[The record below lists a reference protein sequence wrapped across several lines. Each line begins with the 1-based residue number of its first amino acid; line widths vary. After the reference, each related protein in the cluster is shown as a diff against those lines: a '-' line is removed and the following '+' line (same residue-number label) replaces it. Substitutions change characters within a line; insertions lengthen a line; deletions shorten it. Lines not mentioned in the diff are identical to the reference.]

1 MINKTKLV
9 ASQIFRIRSKR
20 SNFFKLCLCTIVI
33 YSMYLLL
40 NIKMEFKNMPP
51 TKYSSEDY
59 TRILEARMLR
69 QKLDWLSSQN
79 NGLETREKEDGQHYE
94 SSGRAV
100 KNEMKIANHKRF
112 SMNVKIDVSIN
123 GRLAVGKSSFAW
135 NQTWPKQVESILQK
149 DKRLNGESVKEDIK
163 LQKEKIISRRKY
175 IFTLRYY
182 EQLAGAT
189 KNLID
194 LASLAKHFNRGVV
207 MPFINN
213 SRMNGIQ
220 DKPEV
225 RANKALFS
233 NLSRYFDITQFNATL
248 CERGYAPLAH
258 FNDFIEDCKHG
269 IDVLVHFIYNDSFSF
284 NDAKNWFGMVASSWT
299 DLRKRMPQY
308 GGVQP
313 CDFLRKSRIERLL
326 GGVAVKEY
334 TCVDPEIVRTAD
346 HLEKA
351 VFRKQSCIA
360 ILQWKG
366 MGKKRTHFPL
376 PESIFQHLKPSDIV
390 HNHTLVSI
398 AKDFVERYIKQPFLA
413 VHIRAERQLSWHSIE
428 KVFKCINSLSK
439 KVFQRVRTFQI
450 DVIFLATD
458 LPKYGSD
465 TYKSTVNSERKVV
478 QKYVNQLLRT
488 PRTFKPELYG
498 VYDKGDISIIEM
510 NILSLG
516 ESLYTLG
523 GGKFQQ
529 WIVELFL
536 AHNTEDHSLI
546 HRFCLERLD

>member
-1 MINKTKLV
+1 MLV
-9 ASQIFRIRSKR
+9 HIKVEFRQVQPGT
-20 SNFFKLCLCTIVI
+20 F
-33 YSMYLLL
+33 
-40 NIKMEFKNMPP
+40 
-51 TKYSSEDY
+51 SSEDK
-59 TRILEARMLR
+59 TRMLEARKLR
-69 QKLDWLSSQN
+69 QQLDGLSTQN
-79 NGLETREKEDGQHYE
+79 NGLETRDWQDFE
-94 SSGRAV
+94 SGSRVV
-100 KNEMKIANHKRF
+100 KNELEIASDKRF
-112 SMNVKIDVSIN
+112 SMNVKIDVSVN
-123 GRLAVGKSSFAW
+123 GQLAIGKSSFAW
-135 NQTWPKQVESILQK
+135 NKTRPKQVESLWQK
-149 DKRLNGESVKEDIK
+149 GNRLNGESVRENIK
-163 LQKEKIISRRKY
+163 LQKEQIISKRKY

-194 LASLAKHFNRGVV
+194 LASLAKHFNREVV

-220 DKPEV
+220 DKAEV

-269 IDVLVHFIYNDSFSF
+269 IDVLVHFIYNDSFSL
-284 NDAKNWFGMVASSWT
+284 NDAKKWFGVVAKSWL

-313 CDFLRKSRIERLL
+313 CDFLRKSGIERLL
-326 GGVAVKEY
+326 GGVRVKKY
-334 TCVDPEIVRTAD
+334 ACVDPEIVRTAD

-351 VFRKQSCIA
+351 VFRKKSCIA

-366 MGKKRTHFPL
+366 MGKRRSHFAM
-376 PESIFQHLKPSDIV
+376 PESVFQHLRPSDIV

-398 AKDFVERYIKQPFLA
+398 AKDFVERYIKHPFLA
-413 VHIRAERQLSWHSIE
+413 VHIRAERQLSWHGIE

-439 KVFQRVRTFQI
+439 RAFQRIRTFQI
-450 DVIFLATD
+450 EGVFLATD
-458 LPKYGSD
+458 LPIYGSD
-465 TYKSTVNSERKVV
+465 TYKSTVNSERMVV
-478 QKYVNQLLRT
+478 QKYVKQLLRT
-488 PRTFKPELYG
+488 PRTFKPELYDI
-498 VYDKGDISIIEM
+498 YDKGDISIIEM

-536 AHNTEDHSLI
+536 AHNTEDHSLL